1 MSGGSAFSQEPKIPC
16 DSTYVWFTDAE
27 AQHLDQWIVDAHA
40 TKRQILSVII
50 AQTNAANNWRT
61 KATECDTV
69 LAQARLRLALLNDAW
84 IECGDESR
92 AKDRKIAALKPWKV
106 GGIAGLVLLLSSII
120 LQNTHP

>member
-1 MSGGSAFSQEPKIPC
+1 MSGGSAFSQAPKTRC

-27 AQHLDQWIVDAHA
+27 AQHLDQWINDAHA

-50 AQTNAANNWRT
+50 AQTNAADNWRT

-69 LAQARLRLALLNDAW
+69 LAQTRLRLAMLNDAW

-106 GGIAGLVLLLSSII
+106 GGIVGLVLLLSNIVF
-120 LQNTHP
+120 QTTHP